1 MESVK
6 SVISDVLPALD
17 QLLTVS
23 HALQV
28 KFSTKEDAGLN
39 ALPFLFNKWD
49 KMLLAP
55 ILALT
60 VSGKYLKLNVLL
72 VLLNVLLAQVQPQT
86 VLLVFTDQF
95 QLTDHALFNVDKT
108 NSDSKVSV

>member
-6 SVISDVLPALD
+6 SVISDVPPALD

-23 HALQV
+23 HALQA

-39 ALPFLFNKWD
+39 ALPFLFNKSV
-49 KMLLAP
+49 KMLPAL

-72 VLLNVLLAQVQPQT
+72 ALSNVLLAQVQPQT

-95 QLTDHALFNVDKT
+95 QLMDHALFNADKT
-108 NSDSKVSV
+108 NSDSKASV